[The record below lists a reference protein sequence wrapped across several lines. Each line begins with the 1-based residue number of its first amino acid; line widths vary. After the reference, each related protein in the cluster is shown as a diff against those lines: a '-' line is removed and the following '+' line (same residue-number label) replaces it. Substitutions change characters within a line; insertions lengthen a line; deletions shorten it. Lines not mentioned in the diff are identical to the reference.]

1 MKFEQIRSKRWGR
14 LLLFAFCA
22 VLFLLAVFLI
32 AYRDSIMAGIWFPTS
47 TNSDE
52 VIYNRQLVSVLKAGC
67 PQGYF
72 GYNESHAVIGTFST
86 WGPLVIWLY
95 AIPGFFLGAGYNTM
109 FWCNLL
115 FAVLTWVVLAGRLS
129 KRQQFAFAVVLLCLW
144 IPLRQT
150 FTATSEPLHF
160 FLLACVVSGSLAAM
174 QGSRKGEVAA
184 LVASVLDTMIRPY
197 GVILFLFPMACGW
210 KKPKKGR
217 RIAAIALFAMAATMF
232 SLWSMNQL
240 SAPYGE
246 QALDFTIFEKAAHLD
261 ILGAV
266 RYFFEKLCIACRTL
280 YNDYI
285 CPTKWGGAEQYIADV
300 THGFLRVVALTIVTI
315 GLCIYDIIKKRP
327 ICFKLCGLVCALTV
341 LLAIL
346 VLYDPVQLR
355 RYAAFICVILLM
367 ASVVENDA
375 IVIAC
380 VPLALLLVYPTGF
393 AHNEGLPAYDA
404 EMDVQMQQVTAAL
417 EESQMQLVQDGT
429 TAWDHTLTF
438 GYGDVDYGYLY
449 AVPAGMGIEFD
460 WNTYIADPD
469 ETIRSRYAMVNHG
482 TAAEARLQADGWQ
495 PLVSTDDLIV
505 YERANPQ

>member
-174 QGSRKGEVAA
+174 QGSRKV
-184 LVASVLDTMIRPY
+184 
-197 GVILFLFPMACGW
+197 
-210 KKPKKGR
+210 
-217 RIAAIALFAMAATMF
+217 
-232 SLWSMNQL
+232 
-240 SAPYGE
+240 
-246 QALDFTIFEKAAHLD
+246 
-261 ILGAV
+261 
-266 RYFFEKLCIACRTL
+266 
-280 YNDYI
+280 
-285 CPTKWGGAEQYIADV
+285 
-300 THGFLRVVALTIVTI
+300 
-315 GLCIYDIIKKRP
+315 
-327 ICFKLCGLVCALTV
+327 
-341 LLAIL
+341 
-346 VLYDPVQLR
+346 
-355 RYAAFICVILLM
+355 
-367 ASVVENDA
+367 
-375 IVIAC
+375 
-380 VPLALLLVYPTGF
+380 
-393 AHNEGLPAYDA
+393 
-404 EMDVQMQQVTAAL
+404 
-417 EESQMQLVQDGT
+417 
-429 TAWDHTLTF
+429 
-438 GYGDVDYGYLY
+438 
-449 AVPAGMGIEFD
+449 
-460 WNTYIADPD
+460 
-469 ETIRSRYAMVNHG
+469 
-482 TAAEARLQADGWQ
+482 
-495 PLVSTDDLIV
+495 
-505 YERANPQ
+505 